1 MSNPIDTERIQAA
14 VREILLAVG
23 EDPEREGLRNT
34 PQRIAAAYTEIF
46 GGIVED
52 PALLLRVGFDE
63 GHDEMVILRDIPF
76 YSVCEHHLLPFHGV
90 AHVGYIPN
98 GRIVGISKLARIVDV
113 LARRPQVQERFTC
126 QIADTLM
133 VGVEPDGVAVAV
145 EAEHLCISMR
155 GARKPGSRMITSAVR
170 GTFASQGVTRAEFL
184 ALVHGHSR

>member
-98 GRIVGISKLARIVDV
+98 GRIVGISKLARMVDV